1 MSREGGTAEAG
12 SRSQGRCAMKTL
24 IANRNYLAA
33 AFAAGALAAA
43 GSAPALAQSRDHTGS
58 MMPFY
63 YDGSGEQKT
72 GAWQPEQNAQPQP
85 RSSPHGGSTWRCGR
99 ARMTARS
106 KQT

>member
-1 MSREGGTAEAG
+1 
-12 SRSQGRCAMKTL
+12 MKTL

-85 RSSPHGGSTWRCGR
+85 AQQSPRRLYMAVRPRTHDR
-99 ARMTARS
+99 A
-106 KQT
+106 Q